1 MSVAASHGSDGIDDS
16 TTLRGV
22 AQDPLPTITGVV
34 LMVPEARALVPSAHI
49 TVLAPFGVDS
59 DPTVDELADVE
70 EFFADQTSFA
80 YELTQVCTFPDG
92 LRYLSPEPAS
102 RFSRMTHALHQ
113 LFPEYKPYEGRFD
126 IVVPHLT
133 IPDDVPVGPLP
144 IQAHAR
150 EATLLRHE
158 DGVFTELAS
167 FPFGRS
173 AA

>member
-1 MSVAASHGSDGIDDS
+1 MV
-16 TTLRGV
+16 
-22 AQDPLPTITGVV
+22 QDPLPSITGVV

-49 TVLAPFGVDS
+49 TILAPFGTDGG
-59 DPTVDELADVE
+59 PTVAELADVE

-92 LRYLSPEPAS
+92 LRYLSPEPAT

-113 LFPEYKPYEGRFD
+113 LFPEYKPYDGRFD
-126 IVVPHLT
+126 LVVPHLT
-133 IPDDVPVGPLP
+133 IPDDASVGRLP

-150 EATLLRHE
+150 EATLLHLE